1 VGEETVMN
9 RRGIAAGGALAHTGL
24 DSRGFGTTAMPW
36 DFSAMKR
43 RSLLTGAAASLASP
57 AIGGTTKTL
66 LFTPQSPLASLDPV
80 WTSAMTT
87 RNIGFQIYDVL
98 FGRDEWMNPKPQM
111 LAGYVVED
119 DGKRWIMT
127 LRDNQW
133 FHDGDKVLA
142 RDCVAS
148 LRRWMTR
155 DPSGATLS
163 GRLDQVEAPD
173 DRTIVLRLNRKLP
186 SLPKLLS
193 KFQTACVMVPERLAQ
208 TDPYKQMP
216 EAIGSGPFRFLKDE
230 YVIGSHAALVPFER
244 YVPRDEK
251 PSFTSGG
258 HKVLIDRMEWKM
270 IPDAATAANA
280 LVTGEID
287 WLEMPLPD
295 LLPVLRGAPNVKIG
309 RIDDY
314 GFISQLRPNHIN
326 APTNNVKLRRAI
338 RAAISQREVMDAV
351 MGADPESA
359 IVPMGYLATGNAD
372 IDMAGMDEI
381 TKKRTPAEIKAM
393 FAEAGYNGER
403 LVLLHTTDQ
412 PFYNA
417 ATLVVADELHRASV
431 NIDDQAMDWGT
442 VLQRRASKEPL
453 DKGGWSLFVS
463 VTPVPEYRDP
473 LLGSLLRGNGRDAWI
488 GWPENPE
495 METAYNAWLDAET
508 PAEMTRLER
517 QIQLIAIDSV
527 PFIPLGRYRPR
538 IAWSRSLSDP
548 GKGPAPTFWN
558 VSKS

>member
-1 VGEETVMN
+1 M
-9 RRGIAAGGALAHTGL
+9 RRRNLLA
-24 DSRGFGTTAMPW
+24 
-36 DFSAMKR
+36 
-43 RSLLTGAAASLASP
+43 GAAAALAAP
-57 AIGGTTKTL
+57 AIGATTKTL
-66 LFTPQSPLASLDPV
+66 FFAPQSPLASLDPV

-87 RNIGFQIYDVL
+87 RNIGFQIYDLL
-98 FGRDEWMNPKPQM
+98 FGRDEWMTPKPQM

-119 DGKRWIMT
+119 DGKRWVMT
-127 LRDNQW
+127 LRENQW

-148 LRRWMTR
+148 INRWRVR

-163 GRLDQVEAPD
+163 LRLDSLEAPD
-173 DRTIVLRLNRKLP
+173 DRTIVLRLKRKLP
-186 SLPKLLS
+186 SLPNLLS
-193 KFQTACVMVPERLAQ
+193 KFQTACVMVPERLAK

-216 EAIGSGPFRFLKDE
+216 EAIGSGPFRFLPDE

-244 YVPRDEK
+244 YTPRDEK

-258 HKVLIDRMEWKM
+258 HKVLVDRMEWKM

-295 LLPVLRGAPNVKIG
+295 LLPVLQSAPNVKIG
-309 RIDDY
+309 RLDDY
-314 GFISQLRPNHIN
+314 GFISQLRPNHTV
-326 APTNNVKLRRAI
+326 APTNNLKLRQAI
-338 RAAISQREVMDAV
+338 RAAISQREVMDAM
-351 MGADPESA
+351 MGADPDSA
-359 IVPMGYLATGNAD
+359 IVPMGYLATGKPEVDNAG
-372 IDMAGMDEI
+372 IEEL
-381 TKKRTPAEIKAM
+381 TKKRSPAEIKAM
-393 FAEAGYNGER
+393 FADAGYNGER

-412 PFYNA
+412 PFYNL
-417 ATLVVADELHRASV
+417 ATLVVADSLTRVGVKVE
-431 NIDDQAMDWGT
+431 DQAMDWGT
-442 VLQRRASKEPL
+442 TLQRRSSKEPL

-473 LLGSLLRGNGRDAWI
+473 LLGSLLRGNGKDAWI
-488 GWPENPE
+488 GWPDDPK
-495 METAYNAWLDAET
+495 MEAAYAAWLDAED
-508 PAEMTRLER
+508 PAELTRLER
-517 QIQLIAIDSV
+517 EIELIATADV

-538 IAWSRSLSDP
+538 VAWSRSLSDP